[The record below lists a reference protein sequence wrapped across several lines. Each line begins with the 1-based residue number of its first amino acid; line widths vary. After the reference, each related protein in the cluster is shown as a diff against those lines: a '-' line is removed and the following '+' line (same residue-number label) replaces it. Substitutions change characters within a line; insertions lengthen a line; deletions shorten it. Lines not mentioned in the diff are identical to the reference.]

1 MKKNLLKLFLYA
13 LLGFYGSVH
22 AVEKIEVQG
31 LFSNKAVLMIDGNRH
46 ILAVGKTS
54 PEGVKVISANSRGAV
69 LEVNGKQGEY
79 LLGNTST
86 LNTVFSKRKSQ
97 KETVYLNSGGMY
109 KTFGSINGRSV
120 NFLIDTGAS
129 AIAMNSDQ
137 AKNLGIQYDR
147 VGTPTKI
154 STASGFVKGYRIR
167 LKSVTVGGITEKN
180 VAAMVIDGKHPG
192 PILLGMTFLSRL
204 DIEHGGNAMTLIQK
218 D

>member
-204 DIEHGGNAMTLIQK
+204 DIEHSGNAMTLIQK

>member
-1 MKKNLLKLFLYA
+1 MKNLLKLFLYA
-13 LLGFYGSVH
+13 LLGFYSSVY

-31 LFSNKAVLMIDGNRH
+31 LFANKAVLMIDGNRH

-129 AIAMNSDQ
+129 AIAMNSEQ

-147 VGTPTKI
+147 IGTPTKI

-204 DIEHGGNAMTLIQK
+204 DIEHSGNAMTLIQK